1 MQSGNFNCTCPAY
14 GFNLKDGELVINE
27 TEAAVIRRIFDL
39 YLQGYGTPAI
49 SKILNED
56 GVPRRHGNEKW
67 LPSSIN
73 YVLNNE
79 RYMGDA
85 LLQKSYTTETLPF
98 RKVKNDGRLPQ
109 YYVDNSNPPIVSRE
123 TFHAAQNLL
132 HSRQTEKCKRKMY
145 PLSGKLRCPECGRAF
160 RHQVVNGTTQWI
172 CTCQSSG
179 ATDCQHRHVREEAVY
194 EIFTDMVI
202 KLKTYRNENPSLANP
217 KIKHWGY
224 QKGTIYGFENTK
236 AMVLNRDNYTCQCCK
251 GKHKDSKLEV
261 HHIVFR
267 SQGGSDEESN
277 LITLCHTCHKDLHG
291 GKINPKLSGKIKGT
305 LKYATQMNSIRK
317 QLFRTYPDAIETFV
331 YVTKANRLALGI
343 DKKHYYDACTIAAQG
358 KLFRITTSLYK
369 KKCVPDGDFQKTKG
383 VRSEQAI
390 VTSKIGGFRKFD
402 KVRYFGKEYFI
413 KGRMST
419 GYAILMDV
427 DGKKIDFSAI
437 PKGYKTPKMANLKR
451 LKARSSWMVTAVEVT
466 PNIA

>member
-1 MQSGNFNCTCPAY
+1 MVYVLDINGQPLMPTNRHGKIKHLLKQGKAKVVRRCPFTIKLLYESTAYTQNLTLGVDTGSGTIGTAVSKDNGNIVYMSEVIVRNDITDKMTQRAKYRRNRRNRKTRYRKARWLNRKNSIKTDRFSPTMQS
-14 GFNLKDGELVINE
+14 K
-27 TEAAVIRRIFDL
+27 
-39 YLQGYGTPAI
+39 
-49 SKILNED
+49 
-56 GVPRRHGNEKW
+56 
-67 LPSSIN
+67 
-73 YVLNNE
+73 
-79 RYMGDA
+79 
-85 LLQKSYTTETLPF
+85 
-98 RKVKNDGRLPQ
+98 
-109 YYVDNSNPPIVSRE
+109 
-123 TFHAAQNLL
+123 L
-132 HSRQTEKCKRKMY
+132 HSHVKEIEYIKFILPITE
-145 PLSGKLRCPECGRAF
+145 
-160 RHQVVNGTTQWI
+160 
-172 CTCQSSG
+172 
-179 ATDCQHRHVREEAVY
+179 
-194 EIFTDMVI
+194 MVFETGQFDTHLM
-202 KLKTYRNENPSLANP
+202 KNPNLANP

-224 QKGTIYGFENTK
+224 QKGINYGFENTK
-236 AMVLNRDNYTCQCCK
+236 AMVLNRDNYTCQYCK

-261 HHIVFR
+261 HHILFR

-277 LITLCHTCHKDLHG
+277 LITLCHTCHKDLHS
-291 GKINPKLSGKIKGT
+291 GKINPKLSGKVKGN

-317 QLFRTYPDAIETFV
+317 QLFRTYPDAIETFG

-343 DKKHYYDACTIAAQG
+343 DKKHYYDACTIAVQG

-427 DGKKIDFSAI
+427 DDKKIDFSAM

-451 LKARSSWMVTAVEVT
+451 LEARSSWMVTAVEVT